1 MYPNQTVSN
10 STISVG
16 GVNVTGAQAGPVG
29 NLAPQVQANSVS
41 SHGATP
47 VSIAGN
53 ALKTRRRFPRSRKAT
68 SLHLVDGNAGLLDV
82 NGVEAMGASEI
93 RHHAEEFGE
102 EVPSDVFY
110 SAFKSSFDM
119 VGSLAILSV
128 TAPLFPIIAGVVK
141 ATSRGPV
148 IFRQQRLTKG
158 GREFTIYKF
167 RTMNAN
173 AEARSGAVWAEK
185 DDPRVTRVGNFLR
198 ITRLDELP
206 QLFNVLRG
214 DMSLIG
220 PRPERPEFAKVIG
233 DEVPGFHRRLRVKAG
248 LTGLAQVR
256 AGYSACMDGH
266 RKKLAWDLLYI
277 RRRSMLLDCWIV
289 LKTVTVMLNRRGA
302 R

>member
-1 MYPNQTVSN
+1 
-10 STISVG
+10 
-16 GVNVTGAQAGPVG
+16 
-29 NLAPQVQANSVS
+29 
-41 SHGATP
+41 
-47 VSIAGN
+47 
-53 ALKTRRRFPRSRKAT
+53 
-68 SLHLVDGNAGLLDV
+68 
-82 NGVEAMGASEI
+82 MGASEI